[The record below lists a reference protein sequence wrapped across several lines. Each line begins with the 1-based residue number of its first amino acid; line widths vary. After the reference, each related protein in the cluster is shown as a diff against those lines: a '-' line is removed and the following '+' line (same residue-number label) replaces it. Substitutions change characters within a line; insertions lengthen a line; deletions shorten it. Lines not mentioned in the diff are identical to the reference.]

1 MPCLRRGIALGEQ
14 TVTGPP
20 DKPGKKRSEK
30 RKRTV
35 LRPARFTPDEAKK
48 FDAKAVP
55 YGGVSAYIRFLAI
68 DNKLP
73 PRAAERSEIVRVRG
87 ELAKLRAEFG
97 KIGSNLNQ
105 IAYRYNLSE
114 GRPTGN
120 IEGALLTALEELDQA
135 IRTLDELRLAN
146 LQAIGFE
153 RKRKPPKD

>member
-1 MPCLRRGIALGEQ
+1 M
-14 TVTGPP
+14 TGPP
-20 DKPGKKRSEK
+20 DKKRSEK
-30 RKRTV
+30 RKRTI
-35 LRPARFTPDEAKK
+35 LRPARFTPEEAKT
-48 FDAKAVP
+48 FDAKAAP
-55 YGGVSAYIRFLAI
+55 YGGASAYIRFLAI

-73 PRAAERSEIVRVRG
+73 PRAADRAEIIRVRA
-87 ELAKLRAEFG
+87 ELVKLRAEFG

-120 IEGALLTALEELDQA
+120 IEGALAAALEELDQA

-153 RKRKPPKD
+153 RKRKPPKE